1 MSYAGSRQPV
11 RRVAAMKEV
20 WNEFNF
26 RFDANGSPSEFLIK
40 EVRVTK
46 VGSPGR

>member
-1 MSYAGSRQPV
+1 MVGRIPEVHPDAEG
-11 RRVAAMKEV
+11 RRRA